1 MAKQKVEQIFRVAL
15 RGEAIMHSPRWNK
28 GSAFTHDERRAF
40 GLVGRL
46 PSQINDLDA
55 QCKRAYDQMQGHS
68 SALGKNTFLQSIRDQ
83 VGLTSLLYG
92 KVLANIENQSWVL
105 YYSLLRRHLTEMM
118 PIIYTPT
125 EVRLHFHHEAQVD
138 NIWIG

>member
-1 MAKQKVEQIFRVAL
+1 MAKQKVEQLFRVAL

-83 VGLTSLLYG
+83 VGVTSMFYG
-92 KVLANIENQSWVL
+92 KTLANIQIQSWVL

-125 EVRLHFHHEAQVD
+125 EVSLYSYHKSQFDCV
-138 NIWIG
+138 WIG